1 MLARLTAFLL
11 GLLAGAMLLIAV
23 AVAPYWQT
31 LPPLAFRGWFALHA
45 WRIGRLMRPLGAGA
59 VLVAGVAWLGARRS
73 PDGRRVGSG
82 VAALAALGV
91 LLVTLVVNEPANQ
104 LFSQPGVLTD
114 GATTALLARWI
125 RWHWVR
131 VGLGM
136 LGFWAALRAVRSSG

>member
-1 MLARLTAFLL
+1 MLARLAAFVL

-23 AVAPYWQT
+23 GVAPFWQT
-31 LPPLAFRGWFALHA
+31 LPPFAFRGWFGLHA

-59 VLVAGVAWLGARRS
+59 ALVAGVAWIGAWRS
-73 PDGRRVGSG
+73 SDGRSVWRG

-91 LLVTLVVNEPANQ
+91 VLVTLAVNEPANQ
-104 LFSQPGVLTD
+104 LFARPGGLTD
-114 GATTALLARWI
+114 EATTALLVSWM

-136 LGFWAALRAVRSSG
+136 LGFYAALRAV

>member
-1 MLARLTAFLL
+1 VLPRLAAFLL

-23 AVAPYWQT
+23 ALAPYWQT

-59 VLVAGVAWLGARRS
+59 VLVASVAWIGAWRSSDPRR
-73 PDGRRVGSG
+73 DWRG

-91 LLVTLVVNEPANQ
+91 LVVTLIVNEPANE
-104 LFSQPGVLTD
+104 LFIRPGPLTD
-114 GATTALLARWI
+114 GATTALLGRWI

-136 LGFWAALRAVRSSG
+136 LGFYAALRAV